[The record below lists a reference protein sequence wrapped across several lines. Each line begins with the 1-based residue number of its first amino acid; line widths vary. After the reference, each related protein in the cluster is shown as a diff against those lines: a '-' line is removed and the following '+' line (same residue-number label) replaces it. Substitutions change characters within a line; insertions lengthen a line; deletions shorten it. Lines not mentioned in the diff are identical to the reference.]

1 VEGHHWRPSERRQ
14 HTAHSSISVALSGV
28 LLLASRVVQEEAA
41 ADIDWTFPLNFVE
54 VVWSDGKRVDRQII
68 FRQRPF
74 AVRNQA
80 FRYSVRRNR
89 QGLRTSCGVGFGRN
103 LAIIQT
109 ARSARH
115 CDD

>member
-1 VEGHHWRPSERRQ
+1 
-14 HTAHSSISVALSGV
+14 V

-89 QGLRTSCGVGFGRN
+89 QGLGTICGVDSAGNGAFVQPVSLKAPPTTSDRGR
-103 LAIIQT
+103 
-109 ARSARH
+109 
-115 CDD
+115 

>member
-1 VEGHHWRPSERRQ
+1 M
-14 HTAHSSISVALSGV
+14 

-68 FRQRPF
+68 FRQRHF

-89 QGLRTSCGVGFGRN
+89 QGLRTICGVGFGRQRRVRPTGV
-103 LAIIQT
+103 LEGA
-109 ARSARH
+109 A
-115 CDD
+115 DDQ